1 MCGGSHD
8 NETER
13 LSISIT
19 VKLLGA
25 DGGTGK
31 FTYAGEKVGGRSR

>member
-1 MCGGSHD
+1 MKCGGSHD

-13 LSISIT
+13 LLISIN

-31 FTYAGEKVGGRSR
+31 VYIGRRGDR